1 MRDFVDKYTND
12 KSLLLQWELL
22 KNNKMKSLAI
32 LCLLLP
38 LHVKFEQRYLRNITT
53 SIIAKGQMPNLAVDK
68 SGNAHLVF
76 GTRDSIMYE
85 QSNDGGKSFSIPS
98 LVAKLPGLSAAAMR
112 GPQIACT
119 LQGLTILATN
129 ESGNIYSYRKD
140 GLGHWIKG
148 ARVNDVDAIA
158 KEGLMALSGDGEDL
172 FAVWLD
178 LRGNLRNKIVGAK
191 STDAGKTWSKNIL
204 IYNSPDSSV
213 CECCK
218 PSVAVKGNQTFVMF
232 RNSLHGNRDLYL
244 VRSFDGGNHFG
255 NAEKLGNG
263 SWPLNGCPMDGIVI
277 SAKNIPQTVWLRQGK
292 IFACEPGK
300 PEIEIGGGRNCS
312 IESVNGKIVY
322 AWTENGEVVC
332 VLPQGRKQ
340 HLGKGALPIIKA
352 VNNEHIICIW
362 ENEKQVHK
370 AVLGL

>member
-1 MRDFVDKYTND
+1 
-12 KSLLLQWELL
+12 
-22 KNNKMKSLAI
+22 MKSLAF
-32 LCLLLP
+32 LCLMMP
-38 LHVKFEQRYLRNITT
+38 FNINFEQRRPGNIST
-53 SIIAKGQMPNLAVDK
+53 SIIAKGQMPNLAIDK
-68 SGNAHLVF
+68 SGNAHLVY
-76 GTRDSIMYE
+76 GTGENIMYE
-85 QSNDGGKSFSIPS
+85 QSNDGGKTFSMPS
-98 LVAKLPGLSAAAMR
+98 LVSKLPGLSAAAMR

-119 LQGLTILATN
+119 LEGLTILAAN
-129 ESGNIYSYRKD
+129 VSGNIYSYRKD
-140 GLGHWIKG
+140 GGGHWIEG
-148 ARVNDVDAIA
+148 ARVNDIDAIA
-158 KEGLMALSGDGEDL
+158 KEGLMALSGDGETL

-178 LRGNLRNKIVGAK
+178 LRGNMRNKIVGAK
-191 STDAGKTWSKNIL
+191 STDAGKTWSKNVL
-204 IYNSPDSSV
+204 IYASPDSSV

-218 PSVAVKGNQTFVMF
+218 PSVAVKGNKVFIMF

-244 VRSFDGGNHFG
+244 IGSTDEGNHFG

-263 SWPLNGCPMDGIVI
+263 SWPLNGCPMDGGGIVI
-277 SAKNIPQTVWLRQGK
+277 STRNIPQTVWRRQGK

-300 PEIEIGGGRNCS
+300 PEIEIGGGSGCS